1 MRDRVKQIL
10 INRILD
16 GTYSPGDRLV
26 ELQIAH
32 ELDTSQGPVR
42 EALRDLEAMRLVES
56 ATYRG
61 TRVRT
66 ITPQEVYESYQVRA
80 ELEGL
85 AGRLAAPQVCR
96 QPAPLQAA
104 AQALEA
110 AAQAQDFEQFTRCNA
125 AFHRL
130 IVETAGNSVLLRV
143 WNSLDFETWTRINLL
158 VVRHKTDDLKSFV
171 AEHRAITDALVQ
183 GNAELAEK
191 LLHQHIEIALSAS
204 PEYLLPT

>member
-1 MRDRVKQIL
+1 MRDRVKQVL
-10 INRILD
+10 LDRILD
-16 GTYSPGDRLV
+16 GTYKPGDRLV

-61 TRVRT
+61 TRVRA
-66 ITPQEVYESYQVRA
+66 ISQQELQESYQVRA

-85 AGRLAAPQVCR
+85 AGRLAAPQFCS
-96 QPAPLQAA
+96 QPEPLQIAL
-104 AQALEA
+104 QALEA
-110 AAQAQDFEQFTRCNA
+110 AAQAQDFERFTRCNG

-143 WNSLDFETWTRINLL
+143 WSSLDFETWTRINLL
-158 VVRHKTDDLKSFV
+158 VVRHKADDLSSFV
-171 AEHRAITDALVQ
+171 AEHQAITEALVQ
-183 GNAELAEK
+183 GDAVSAEQ
-191 LLHQHIEIALSAS
+191 LLRQHAEIALSGS
-204 PEYLLPT
+204 PEHLLLT